1 MTGLARSCFRRAG
14 RGGCYFFTFPLF
26 EGKAV
31 VLYTKS
37 ASVAAFKDFLA

>member
-1 MTGLARSCFRRAG
+1 MTGLAHTSFQRAG
-14 RGGCYFFTFPLF
+14 RGECHFFTFLPF

-31 VLYTKS
+31 ILYTKS